1 MAIVLV
7 AIHLDQTG
15 FSLAQTGLFLSLGF
29 AGGAFLSLIAG
40 LAADTVG
47 RRRMLT
53 LFAALAAT
61 SGLALGSTEVF
72 ALLALAAF
80 VGAFGTSGGGSGPL
94 LTLDQAI
101 LPGTCPPERRTDVF
115 AAYGI
120 AGMAGTSLG
129 ALAAGLPSVLESAF
143 DFDTTSAFRVLFYGQ
158 AGINVAVAFLYSR
171 LSAEAE
177 IRGEERGWVNPLKL
191 PSRGMILKI
200 TGLFGVDAFAGGFI
214 VQSLVSFWFF
224 THFGIE
230 TGSLGLIFFAS
241 NVLSGVSL
249 WVAARLAA
257 RFGLIN
263 TIVFSHIPSSI
274 LLIAVPFLPFAWMA
288 VLFWLVRACFTMMD
302 VPTRQSYIMAVV
314 SPRERMA
321 MASATTLGRSAS
333 IAASPPI
340 ATALWTAA
348 SASVPFIISG
358 VLKIAYDLAL
368 WVMFRGV
375 RPPEEADE
383 TAGAATGSVDPPS
396 TAS

>member
-1 MAIVLV
+1 M
-7 AIHLDQTG
+7 
-15 FSLAQTGLFLSLGF
+15 
-29 AGGAFLSLIAG
+29 
-40 LAADTVG
+40 
-47 RRRMLT
+47 
-53 LFAALAAT
+53 
-61 SGLALGSTEVF
+61 
-72 ALLALAAF
+72 
-80 VGAFGTSGGGSGPL
+80 
-94 LTLDQAI
+94 
-101 LPGTCPPERRTDVF
+101 F

-214 VQSLVSFWFF
+214 VQSLVSFWLF

-263 TIVFSHIPSSI
+263 TIVFSHIPYSI